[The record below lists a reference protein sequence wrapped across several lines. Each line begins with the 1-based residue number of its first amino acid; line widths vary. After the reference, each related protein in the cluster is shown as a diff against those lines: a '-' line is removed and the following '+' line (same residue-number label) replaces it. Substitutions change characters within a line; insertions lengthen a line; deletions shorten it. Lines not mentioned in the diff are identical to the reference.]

1 MIVVSP
7 GGTVCEVDA
16 ELGSRLVDGGWSV
29 VGESDAAPQPV
40 TQLDEVEVIPAD
52 ADADAELEPEVLSRP
67 AKSASRG
74 AWARYVTAQGV
85 QVAGKTRAEIIDLIG
100 E

>member
-52 ADADAELEPEVLSRP
+52 ADAELEPEVLGRP

-74 AWARYVTAQGV
+74 AWARYATAQGV